1 MEIIMKKIL
10 LNTAVLFL
18 LFTVLSSSLWGEEG
32 KRTIENLSSEDF
44 AEKISSMDNPESFA
58 IIDVRTPEEF
68 YAGRIKGSVNFNY
81 YDSFFLSEIKK
92 LDRDKTYFIYC
103 RSGNR
108 SGQTLRE
115 MDSLGFKRVYNLG
128 RGIVSDSGHLDIVK

>member
-1 MEIIMKKIL
+1 MLKKS
-10 LNTAVLFL
+10 A
-18 LFTVLSSSLWGEEG
+18 
-32 KRTIENLSSEDF
+32 
-44 AEKISSMDNPESFA
+44 AMDNPESFA

-81 YDSFFLSEIKK
+81 YDSFFLSEIKN

-108 SGQTLRE
+108 SGQTLRT
-115 MDSLGFKRVYNLG
+115 MGFPRL
-128 RGIVSDSGHLDIVK
+128 

>member
-1 MEIIMKKIL
+1 MKKIL
-10 LNTAVLFL
+10 INTAVLIL
-18 LFTVLSSSLWGEEG
+18 LFTAVSLSLWGED
-32 KRTIENLSSEDF
+32 KKNIIENLSSKDF
-44 AEKISSMDNPESFA
+44 AEKINSMDNPESFT

-68 YAGRIKGSVNFNY
+68 FAGRIKGSVNFNY